1 MFPEKSTN
9 RQIRKTSLSLCLFV
23 SLALFFTLLFS
34 CGHQGGM
41 PETGTTNT
49 TGITGE
55 AKILKAWH
63 GDYPVVEIDRLPE
76 EAQHPGIGYIADD
89 KTFFDVWSAFKPGE
103 ETPDVDF
110 KSNLAF
116 FVRNVQY
123 FNRISIGKVKLKE
136 GIAEI
141 IAMETL
147 SARSIEDVVA
157 MSMVVVV
164 RGGITGI
171 KARGGVIRISK

>member
-23 SLALFFTLLFS
+23 SWPLFFALLFS
-34 CGHQGGM
+34 CGHQGGA
-41 PETGTTNT
+41 PETRTANT
-49 TGITGE
+49 AGITGE
-55 AKILKAWH
+55 AEILKAWH

-76 EAQHPGIGYIADD
+76 EAEHPGIGYIADD
-89 KTFFDVWSAFKPGE
+89 KTFENIWAAFKPGE

-110 KSNLAF
+110 KSNLVF
-116 FVRNVQY
+116 FVRNIQY

-147 SARSIEDVVA
+147 SARPIEDVVA
-157 MSMVVVV
+157 MSMALVSKI
-164 RGGITGI
+164 GIRGI
-171 KARGGVIRISK
+171 KARDIVIVVAE